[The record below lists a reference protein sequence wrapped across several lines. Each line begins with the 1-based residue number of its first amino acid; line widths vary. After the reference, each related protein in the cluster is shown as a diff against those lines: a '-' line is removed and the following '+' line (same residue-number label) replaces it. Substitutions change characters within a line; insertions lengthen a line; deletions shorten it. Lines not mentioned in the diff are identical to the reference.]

1 MKISPTYSM
10 NRTRVDRI
18 ISQFSKRKIL
28 VFGDVGVDKYTIG
41 KVTRISPE
49 APIPVVEVTDTQIKL
64 GLAANVADNVRA
76 LGGTPMLVGVIGKD
90 LGAHDFSN
98 LLKENKISPR
108 YLVADASRTTTMK
121 ERVVAESQQ
130 VVRID
135 HETQKKI
142 DAKIIREV
150 WNKLERALDE
160 ADCVIIEDYAKGLVE
175 VSICRQLMIAAE
187 EKKIP
192 VLVDPNSHSTPTIY
206 AGCTVI
212 TPNTLEAERLSGVKI
227 TDASSLRQAG
237 SRILDE
243 VNARIVIITR
253 GKDGMAVF
261 QRGETQP
268 VLIPTFAREVFDV
281 SGAGDTVIAT
291 LALALVSGADIIEA
305 TLLANFAAGV
315 EVGKR
320 GTATVTLTE
329 LKEYIDFVGIARA
342 RAKRD
347 A

>member
-10 NRTRVDRI
+10 NRARIERI

-41 KVTRISPE
+41 KVSRISPE
-49 APIPVVEVTDTQIKL
+49 APIPIVEVTETLIKL

-76 LGGTPMLVGVIGKD
+76 LGGLPLLVGVIGKD
-90 LGAHDFSN
+90 LGAHDFTT
-98 LLKENKISPR
+98 LLKENKISGR
-108 YLVADASRTTTMK
+108 HLIADVNRKTTMK

-135 HETQKKI
+135 HETQKKV
-142 DAKIIREV
+142 DAKVIREV
-150 WNKLERALDE
+150 WNHLERALE
-160 ADCVIIEDYAKGLVE
+160 VADCVIIEDYAKGLVE
-175 VSICRQLMIAAE
+175 VSICRQLMTAAE
-187 EKKIP
+187 EKGIP
-192 VLVDPNSHSTPTIY
+192 VLVDPNTHSTPTIY
-206 AGCTVI
+206 SGCTVI
-212 TPNTLEAERLSGVKI
+212 TPNTAEAEALSGVKI
-227 TDASSLRQAG
+227 VDAASLRRAG

-253 GKDGMAVF
+253 GKEGMAVF
-261 QRGETQP
+261 QRGETHP

-320 GTATVTLTE
+320 GTATVSLAE
-329 LKEYIDFVGIARA
+329 LKEYIEFVGSARA
-342 RAKRD
+342 RGKQK
-347 A
+347 